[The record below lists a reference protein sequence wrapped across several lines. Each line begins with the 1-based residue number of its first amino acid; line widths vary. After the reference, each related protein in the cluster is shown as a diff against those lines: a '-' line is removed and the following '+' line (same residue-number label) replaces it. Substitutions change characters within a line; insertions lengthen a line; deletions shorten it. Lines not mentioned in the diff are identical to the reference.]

1 MTKEILNMSK
11 EELINNIAKTEEYGR
26 NLENMISEMSNEHAE
41 LMEASD
47 KLIEQMNR
55 CIGIMET
62 MALANASMRKLLKDE
77 YGSFVI

>member
-77 YGSFVI
+77 YGSFVM